1 MSDVVL
7 VDIDD
12 GGVAVVTLN
21 RPESRNALN
30 SELLAALPEALQQC
44 DDDERV
50 AVIILTGA
58 DPAFCAGLDLKQ
70 LGSENSQL
78 GGRGG
83 RRAATEVT
91 TNAPWPPLHK
101 PLIGAVNG
109 PAVTGGFELALNCDF
124 LVASERARF
133 ADTHAR
139 VGIMPGWGLSV
150 LLPQAVG
157 IRRAKEMSLTGN
169 FMTAEEAHHFGLVN
183 HVVRHDLL
191 LPTTRQLAADI
202 ASNDQDSARELLASY
217 KRIAA
222 TTVGDGM
229 DIEQEV
235 ARGWQGRKFDPAEV
249 ERRRAAIVER
259 GRSQTR

>member
-7 VDIDD
+7 VSIDD
-12 GGVAVVTLN
+12 GVAVVTLN
-21 RPESRNALN
+21 RPEARNALN
-30 SELLAALPEALQQC
+30 SELLRALPEALQQC

-70 LGSENSQL
+70 LGSVDSQIS
-78 GGRGG
+78 GRSEAT
-83 RRAATEVT
+83 RAT
-91 TNAPWPPLHK
+91 TSAPWPSLSK

-139 VGIMPGWGLSV
+139 VGILPGWGLSV
-150 LLPQAVG
+150 LLPQAIGV
-157 IRRAKEMSLTGN
+157 RRAKEMSLTGN
-169 FMTAEEAHHFGLVN
+169 FMTADEAYQFGLVN
-183 HVVRHDLL
+183 HVVPHDLL
-191 LPTTRQLAADI
+191 LPTARQLAADI
-202 ASNDQDSARELLASY
+202 GSNDQESARELLSSY
-217 KRIAA
+217 KRIVS
-222 TTVGDGM
+222 TTVAEGIE
-229 DIEQEV
+229 IEQET
-235 ARGWQGRKFDPAEV
+235 ARGWQGRRFDPAEV

-259 GRSQTR
+259 GRSQTH